1 MPVLSGMN
9 TTRPLLASAPV
20 AIAAMA
26 ALHAPAAVAQ
36 DASAFMPEPLVPPP
50 IVASTPE
57 PVFSPAPMIMA
68 APEPAPVTAIEL
80 PQAEPLV
87 EPPEVREA
95 ERVATTDT
103 TRSTAPQQRAEAPA
117 PAAVTP
123 RTTAAPSDEPVTSA
137 PTIEEST
144 AASVP
149 GEGQPAAE
157 AAPGSMPEPV
167 NDSSDTALLFA
178 VLGAGGIGLAAL
190 LLLLA
195 RRRRGREADAPVIQR
210 PIVNAQRT
218 IEREPRVTA
227 HDAPLPAMG
236 SEPSR
241 PVGVSRGAAVELP
254 AELPRDPEERRRLLQ
269 RMIAAEPDRANPFAS
284 PKARAKR
291 ARLILQSIGTRFTD
305 RKPSID
311 LSQYTNVWPELRG
324 WRPATA

>member
-1 MPVLSGMN
+1 MN
-9 TTRPLLASAPV
+9 TTRPLLSSAPV

-36 DASAFMPEPLVPPP
+36 DATAFMPEPLVPPP

-57 PVFSPAPMIMA
+57 PVSSPAPMIMA

-87 EPPEVREA
+87 EPPVVREA
-95 ERVATTDT
+95 EPVATTDT
-103 TRSTAPQQRAEAPA
+103 TRSTAPQQRAETPA

-123 RTTAAPSDEPVTSA
+123 RTTAAPVDETVTSV

-149 GEGQPAAE
+149 GEAQPAAE
-157 AAPGSMPEPV
+157 AAPDPMPEPV
-167 NDSSDTALLFA
+167 NDSSDAALLFA

-195 RRRRGREADAPVIQR
+195 RRRRRRREADVPVIQR
-210 PIVNAQRT
+210 PIVNAHRT

-269 RMIAAEPDRANPFAS
+269 RMIAAGPDRANPFAS

>member
-1 MPVLSGMN
+1 MN

-36 DASAFMPEPLVPPP
+36 DATAFMPEPLVPPP

-57 PVFSPAPMIMA
+57 PVSSPAPVIVP

-80 PQAEPLV
+80 PEAEPV
-87 EPPEVREA
+87 IEPPEVREA
-95 ERVATTDT
+95 EPVATTDT

-123 RTTAAPSDEPVTSA
+123 RTTAAPADETVTSA
-137 PTIEEST
+137 PTIEEAT
-144 AASVP
+144 AASGP

-157 AAPGSMPEPV
+157 AAPDSMPEPV

-190 LLLLA
+190 LLLA
-195 RRRRGREADAPVIQR
+195 RRRRRREADVPVIQR
-210 PIVNAQRT
+210 PIVNAQRR

-324 WRPATA
+324 WHPATA

>member
-1 MPVLSGMN
+1 MN

-36 DASAFMPEPLVPPP
+36 DATAFMPEPLVPPP

-57 PVFSPAPMIMA
+57 PVSSPAPMIMA

-80 PQAEPLV
+80 PEAEPV
-87 EPPEVREA
+87 IEPPVVREA
-95 ERVATTDT
+95 EPVATTDT

-123 RTTAAPSDEPVTSA
+123 RTTAAPADETVTSA

-149 GEGQPAAE
+149 GEARLAAK
-157 AAPGSMPEPV
+157 AAPGSMPEAV

-195 RRRRGREADAPVIQR
+195 RRRRREANVPVIER

-241 PVGVSRGAAVELP
+241 PMGVCHDAAVELP

-324 WRPATA
+324 WHPATV